1 MKLYVESVSLQREYE
16 LKQKINLLNNVS
28 DKIVFAHPLVKNA
41 RKIDLVREMYSDLF
55 KEELEQESIY
65 TRKAREGDEL
75 IEFMFELSDEL
86 KEEENN
92 KKE

>member
-1 MKLYVESVSLQREYE
+1 MKLYVESVSLQREFDF
-16 LKQKINLLNNVS
+16 KQKVVLLNNFGN
-28 DKIVFAHPLVKNA
+28 KIAFAHPLVKNA
-41 RKIDLVREMYSDLF
+41 RNVDLIKEVYSDLF
-55 KEELEQESIY
+55 KEELEQESVY
-65 TRKAREGDEL
+65 TRKAREGEEL